1 MERRIKIIWL
11 LSLTSMLL
19 IGAGQGYWLWS
30 HYQYTNEAY
39 GREVL
44 RQVSEAVVSYNT
56 LRWQEPRPLGEQ
68 KAVQWYN
75 TNVNWDDRT
84 DSLTEQESTRIYLVQ
99 RLGAETQDT
108 LANFTPAQTGAAG
121 VNVSRLLADS
131 TVLCTDSVVLM
142 GDKRQYE
149 RLNMMYL
156 ADLMRLELSHPFDL
170 HPFDSIVAATLPDVT
185 FSTRLTTTAADSLY
199 QWEATLHS
207 GGSLLRPLAQVVYP
221 YNPLKRQLVEVDVRI
236 PCHML
241 LLRMGGQLAGS
252 LLMIALL
259 AVCLLFQIKTILKQ
273 RRVDELR
280 RSFVSTMIHELK
292 RPVQTLKMCLAYL
305 SAPSLRT
312 DTKATDAVVD
322 DSIVEVDNL
331 SAYLQKLRDMTRAD
345 DERTPLSLRTFDF
358 RPMAEKTLRQLH
370 IPDHKLVTFDTHFP
384 PSLSVTA
391 DPMHLCNVLSNLLEN
406 AVKYSGD
413 SVHITVSGM
422 LDGHRFTLVVADNGI
437 GIPPAEQARVFDK
450 FYRST
455 SLPDRSVPGIGLGL
469 SYVKL
474 LVEAHGG
481 SVALRSQPGQGTTV
495 TVTIPQ

>member
-84 DSLTEQESTRIYLVQ
+84 DSLTGQESTRIYLVQ
-99 RLGAETQDT
+99 RLGAEAQDT
-108 LANFTPAQTGAAG
+108 LTDFAPAQTGAAG

-185 FSTRLTTTAADSLY
+185 FSTRLSTTAADSLY

-305 SAPSLRT
+305 SDPSLRV

-370 IPDHKLVTFDTHFP
+370 IPDHKPRDGRPHAPLQHPEQPAGECREVFGRLRPHHCHRYAGRASLHPRGGRQRHRHPARRAGPRVRQVLPQRQPARPLRARHRPGPELREAARGSAWRHRRP
-384 PSLSVTA
+384 PQPTGA
-391 DPMHLCNVLSNLLEN
+391 
-406 AVKYSGD
+406 GD
-413 SVHITVSGM
+413 
-422 LDGHRFTLVVADNGI
+422 DGNRHYTSMRTL
-437 GIPPAEQARVFDK
+437 
-450 FYRST
+450 
-455 SLPDRSVPGIGLGL
+455 
-469 SYVKL
+469 
-474 LVEAHGG
+474 
-481 SVALRSQPGQGTTV
+481 
-495 TVTIPQ
+495 